1 MNNQHFGSDFDEFL
15 EEENLL
21 VEVEIIAIK
30 RVIAC
35 QIVQLMQESGLSKTA
50 MAQKM
55 NTSRSSLDRL
65 LDPNN
70 PSVNLQTIAKAA
82 TTLGK
87 KLQLSLV

>member
-1 MNNQHFGSDFDEFL
+1 MNNQYFGSDFDEFL
-15 EEENLL
+15 EEEGVLA
-21 VEVEIIAIK
+21 EVEIIAIK
-30 RVIAC
+30 RVIAY
-35 QIVQLMQESGLSKTA
+35 QIAQAMRESGLSKTA

-55 NTSRSSLDRL
+55 NTSRSALNRL

-82 TTLGK
+82 KTLGK